1 MQSFQV
7 DQVWVYPERFI
18 CVLQYLCWITNIK
31 NSKIEKNIN
40 FRLWKEM
47 KSIPK
52 YDCQARCQAPKAF
65 YSGAPMLSIPAEK
78 QLILHPGKA
87 IQSFK
92 IVSLNF

>member
-1 MQSFQV
+1 
-7 DQVWVYPERFI
+7 
-18 CVLQYLCWITNIK
+18 
-31 NSKIEKNIN
+31 
-40 FRLWKEM
+40 M